1 MFIAKVTPS
10 SSSRCAR
17 IREFRTGTPP
27 SSRVCHRNVGGI
39 LAADGHG
46 AAAIVHAPG
55 VHRVGPEG
63 RTVKGEDKK
72 ITFDVKG
79 FFQSNVGML
88 EKTIEIIKKDFGGQ
102 HLLDMYAG
110 VGTFSTFLSD
120 NFTKTTL
127 VEHNRDAISLAEIN
141 LHGKNHESYGVSGE
155 KWVNEYAD
163 KIKTEFDGVVIDPP
177 RSGMEKSVLKWL
189 CSSNIPSIRS
199 VSCDPI
205 THARDIKELVKNGYN
220 LKEIYLLD
228 YYPQTT
234 HIESLVILEKD

>member
-1 MFIAKVTPS
+1 M
-10 SSSRCAR
+10 R
-17 IREFRTGTPP
+17 
-27 SSRVCHRNVGGI
+27 HGGQ
-39 LAADGHG
+39 
-46 AAAIVHAPG
+46 
-55 VHRVGPEG
+55 
-63 RTVKGEDKK
+63 K

-79 FFQSNVGML
+79 FFQSNVTML

-141 LHGKNHESYGVSGE
+141 LHGTNHESYGVSGE

-177 RSGMEKSVLKWL
+177 RNGMEKSVLKWL

-205 THARDIKELVKNGYN
+205 THARDIKELVKNGYL
-220 LKEIYLLD
+220 LKELYLLD

-234 HIESLVILEKD
+234 HIESLAILEKVQGCNEK